1 MRPSGDQVQL
11 GSENRVEVGG
21 EEPTQ
26 RKILIVEDN
35 PINQKVAIG
44 ILRKAG
50 FLCQVV
56 NNGQEAVEAYCSS
69 QFDLVLMDCQM
80 PIMDGFDATRA
91 IRHFEEDHD
100 RLLRTPIV
108 ALTANAY
115 QEIHDRCF
123 ESGMDAFLTKPVR
136 AEVLIGLVRR
146 LLAHQQKVA

>member
-1 MRPSGDQVQL
+1 MQPTGDKIQI
-11 GSENRVEVGG
+11 GSENLVDAAG
-21 EEPTQ
+21 EEQ
-26 RKILIVEDN
+26 LNRRILIVEDN
-35 PINQKVAIG
+35 PINQKVAFG

-50 FLCQVV
+50 FVCSVV
-56 NNGQEAVEAYCSS
+56 NNGREAVEAYCESDY
-69 QFDLVLMDCQM
+69 DLVLMDCQM

-91 IRHFEEDHD
+91 IRTFEEDHD

-146 LLAHQQKVA
+146 LLAHQQKRA